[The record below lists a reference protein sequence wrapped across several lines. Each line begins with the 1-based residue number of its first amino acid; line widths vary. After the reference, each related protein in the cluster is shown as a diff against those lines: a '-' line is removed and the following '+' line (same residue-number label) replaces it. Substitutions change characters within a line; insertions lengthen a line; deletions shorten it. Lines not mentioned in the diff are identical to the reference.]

1 MENTSKNYY
10 EVFWDD
16 ENKIGRIFV
25 SGEIDIELTKKII
38 EGGKKIQKK
47 HCSEN
52 EKMKWLVNADKVT
65 KPVLSLRVREIM
77 SEAIKFIGAG
87 KIAIIGTSVIIKTV
101 MIFIM
106 AAAGQKKFKY
116 FKTKEEALKWLKN
129 R

>member
-87 KIAIIGTSVIIKTV
+87 KIAITGKSIIIKTV

-116 FKTKEEALKWLKN
+116 FKTEEESLKWLKG
-129 R
+129 